1 VLTIARLD
9 LRYTADVDVG
19 TEAYNGGQRGVAEVL
34 RCADRW
40 GREVVLYEDTL
51 YDTIVVFHGY
61 MANKLDAIVDVL
73 VSPERVNFDALHPNG
88 ENFYGRGYL
97 AFPEDHYYLKVVVRY
112 ERIGSQDV
120 GTIVSAYAAPDY
132 RKRGERFK
140 WHRR

>member
-1 VLTIARLD
+1 MV
-9 LRYTADVDVG
+9 
-19 TEAYNGGQRGVAEVL
+19 EVL

-40 GREVVLYEDTL
+40 GREVVLYDDTW
-51 YDTIVVFHGY
+51 YDKIVVFHGY
-61 MANKLDAIVDVL
+61 MANKLEAIASVL
-73 VSPERVNFDALHPNG
+73 ATPDRVNFDALNPNG

-97 AFPEDHYYLKVVVRY
+97 DYPDDLDYLKVVVRY
-112 ERIGSQDV
+112 ERIDSHDV